1 MTINHHPPDDL
12 LADFAAGSLD
22 EADHLVVAVHAAK
35 CPSCQRFIGAME
47 HLAGAA
53 LEETAPVAMKGGTFE
68 AIMARIDEDKFD
80 ETPVGTPAAPEPSGL
95 PDDDLPEILRRCHF
109 GKRRSVA
116 PGVKLQPIILP
127 RESKSRA
134 FLLWSA
140 PGTRM
145 LEHSHTGTELTCV
158 LKGSFS
164 HQGGRYG
171 PGDFDFGDGEVD
183 HQPLVGGEEPCLC
196 LVAMTGDLKLHGWL
210 GRLISPFVRL

>member
-1 MTINHHPPDDL
+1 MTISHHPPEDF
-12 LADFAAGSLD
+12 LADFATGALD
-22 EADHLVVAVHAAK
+22 EADHLAVAVHAAQ
-35 CPSCQRFIGAME
+35 CAGCRRFIGALG

-53 LEETAPVAMKGGTFE
+53 LEDAAPMAMKAGAFE
-68 AIMARIDEDKFD
+68 AVMTKIDEVPR
-80 ETPVGTPAAPEPSGL
+80 EAPAAAPPPAPL
-95 PDDDLPEILRRCHF
+95 PDEDLPEILRHCRF
-109 GKRRSVA
+109 GKQRRVA

-127 RESKSRA
+127 GAGRSRA

-158 LKGSFS
+158 LKGSFT
-164 HQGGRYG
+164 HEGGRYG

-183 HQPLVGGEEPCLC
+183 HQPIVGGEEPCLC
-196 LVAMTGDLKLHGWL
+196 LVAMTGDLRLNGWL

>member
-1 MTINHHPPDDL
+1 MTINHHPPEDF
-12 LADFAAGSLD
+12 LADFATGKLD
-22 EADHLVVAVHAAK
+22 EADHLAVAVHAERCA
-35 CPSCQRFIGAME
+35 SCRRFIGALE

-53 LEETAPVAMKGGTFE
+53 LEDAAPMAMKAGAFE
-68 AIMARIDEDKFD
+68 ALMAEIDEA
-80 ETPVGTPAAPEPSGL
+80 PHATPAAVAPSAPL

-109 GKRRSVA
+109 GKQRRVA

-127 RESKSRA
+127 GAGKSRA

-164 HQGGRYG
+164 HEGGRYG

-183 HQPLVGGEEPCLC
+183 HQPIVGGEEPCLC
-196 LVAMTGDLKLHGWL
+196 LVAMTGDLRLNGWL